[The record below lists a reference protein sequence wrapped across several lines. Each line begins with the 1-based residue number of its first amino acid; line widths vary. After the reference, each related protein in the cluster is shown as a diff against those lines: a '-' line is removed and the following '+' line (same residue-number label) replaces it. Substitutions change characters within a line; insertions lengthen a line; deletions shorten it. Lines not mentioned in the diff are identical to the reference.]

1 MRLFCVIAF
10 SQDQLT
16 SKLLPSVV
24 QKVDSDIPW
33 KNDYPV
39 VNTIGF
45 PNTCPL
51 YNLTGG

>member
-24 QKVDSDIPW
+24 QKVDSDIPRF
-33 KNDYPV
+33 NHYSVD
-39 VNTIGF
+39 NAIGF
-45 PNTCPL
+45 RNTCPL
-51 YNLTGG
+51 DNLTGG